1 MSTSNNK
8 KSKIKLTRSLRAG
21 GYSVA
26 SAVIVLVIAIVAN
39 VLVGALPANVTKL
52 DMTANSLYS
61 LSEQTKTVMKNMDEN
76 VTIYWLVS
84 AGQEDSSIEGML
96 DQYTALNSKL
106 KVVKKDPDI
115 SPTLLEKYGVSAA
128 ELNTLIVANDNDNRY
143 RYLELLDLFGAVADS
158 TVEAGYTWT
167 FNGEDAVTSAI
178 DYCVTEDLPT
188 VYTLND
194 HGESDLTAN
203 YADAVEMDN
212 IVLKDLSLRN
222 VEYIPDDADAVLICN
237 PTGDIS
243 NADKTKLENYLRNG
257 GNMLLITSQSSK
269 GALTNL
275 ESLMSYYGMKA
286 NPGIIV
292 EGTQKY
298 YTWGD
303 PTYLM
308 PYQIYHAT
316 TNPLK
321 ENNYKV
327 LLPMA
332 QGLTIDNTLRE
343 TLTVQEVL
351 STSSASYSKV
361 DGAAMTTYDKEE
373 GDIDGP
379 FAVAAAAVDELDD
392 GLQSNVMWVSSR
404 YLVDDSVNS
413 DSSGANLSYFLNALN
428 WTCGQGEDTM
438 TISAKS
444 LAEQYLTMNSSTS
457 TALIVIFVALIPLCY
472 LVAGIVVLIRR
483 KRK

>member
-1 MSTSNNK
+1 
-8 KSKIKLTRSLRAG
+8 
-21 GYSVA
+21 
-26 SAVIVLVIAIVAN
+26 
-39 VLVGALPANVTKL
+39 
-52 DMTANSLYS
+52 
-61 LSEQTKTVMKNMDEN
+61 
-76 VTIYWLVS
+76 
-84 AGQEDSSIEGML
+84 
-96 DQYTALNSKL
+96 
-106 KVVKKDPDI
+106 
-115 SPTLLEKYGVSAA
+115 
-128 ELNTLIVANDNDNRY
+128 
-143 RYLELLDLFGAVADS
+143 
-158 TVEAGYTWT
+158 
-167 FNGEDAVTSAI
+167 
-178 DYCVTEDLPT
+178 
-188 VYTLND
+188 
-194 HGESDLTAN
+194 
-203 YADAVEMDN
+203 
-212 IVLKDLSLRN
+212 
-222 VEYIPDDADAVLICN
+222 
-237 PTGDIS
+237 
-243 NADKTKLENYLRNG
+243 
-257 GNMLLITSQSSK
+257 
-269 GALTNL
+269 
-275 ESLMSYYGMKA
+275 MSYYGMKA
-286 NPGIIV
+286 NPGIVV

-332 QGLTIDNTLRE
+332 QGLTIDSSLRE

-379 FAVAAAAVDELDD
+379 FAVAVAAIDELDD
-392 GLQSNVMWVSSR
+392 GLQSNVIWVSSR

-457 TALIVIFVALIPLCY
+457 TALIVIFVAVIPLCY